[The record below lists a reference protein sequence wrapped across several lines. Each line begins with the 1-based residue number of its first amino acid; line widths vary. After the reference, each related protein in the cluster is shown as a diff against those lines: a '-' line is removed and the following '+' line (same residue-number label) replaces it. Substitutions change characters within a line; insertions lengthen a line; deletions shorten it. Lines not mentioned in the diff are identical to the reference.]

1 MTQRWYTILSHRS
14 QLCMVVCAR
23 PCTSGE
29 IRKGHA
35 DVVCDT
41 HEAER
46 PRCQQRSRVV
56 HVHIRRCAL
65 QHALYQALCQGMDF
79 ALQAFAPCRRIEA
92 TGGARIQSIP
102 RCPPLAAR
110 CPERTTQ
117 LPLSAC
123 ILKERSGL
131 KIRFVSCTVVLLHMY
146 GILKKGLRCVTAVPC
161 MAGRIH
167 CTSIRHG

>member
-56 HVHIRRCAL
+56 HVHIRRCPPACTVSGTVPRL
-65 QHALYQALCQGMDF
+65 DF

-131 KIRFVSCTVVLLHMY
+131 KIRFVSCTVVLLWNSQ
-146 GILKKGLRCVTAVPC
+146 KRPACVTAVPC
-161 MAGRIH
+161 MVGRIH